1 MADKPP
7 PRGGPSTSTS
17 RPTTTTAP
25 PTSTRPPTSVHT
37 GSTASTAPGAHTKT
51 SSRSPSTVH
60 TAPAAQTSHTGTT
73 TTPPP
78 AGTHTGTTIR
88 TVPKSPTSLSSHTPT
103 TTHTP
108 ATTHAKTTT
117 LRHDDPRHDDPRH
130 NDPRHNDNAPHDNA
144 PHDNDR
150 PQSQTCLMTATTWPR
165 PARRRNE
172 LGMIILVLVL
182 TGGLYS
188 LSSLGTVGSLPANII
203 PFLVLVAALMLV
215 AHVALRRLA
224 PQADPVLLPLAA
236 LLNGF
241 GYVFIASLNSAEAS
255 AQATWTLVG
264 VIAFVA
270 TLALFPRAVI
280 LERYRFSFALAGVT
294 LLVLP
299 LVPHI
304 GEDVNGA
311 RLWVHVG
318 PLNFQPEE
326 FAKLALAIFFA
337 SVLAE
342 RADLLA
348 TGTRRIGRWLVLEP
362 RYMAPL
368 VGAWGVSLLILL
380 AENDLGSSFLFFALF
395 VGLLWVATGK
405 WAYLVL
411 GGGLFTAGAVFALDF
426 IHHAQTRVQ
435 AWLDP
440 WSHFATSGYQ
450 IIEGWFALATGGL
463 WGVGRPGE
471 PRRDPGSFH
480 RLYFRRHRGRNR
492 PGWCDRAPDRLL
504 ANGRVGAEGCG
515 AVPAVVQQAPR
526 HRIFNTPGCPGVRC
540 GGGYNPDHTDHGYY
554 PPLCF
559 VRGVITGFQLHLAGH
574 LAENFARQ
582 CIRTG
587 HRRGGAARQQPA
599 GHVTAERLARR

>member
-1 MADKPP
+1 
-7 PRGGPSTSTS
+7 
-17 RPTTTTAP
+17 
-25 PTSTRPPTSVHT
+25 
-37 GSTASTAPGAHTKT
+37 
-51 SSRSPSTVH
+51 
-60 TAPAAQTSHTGTT
+60 
-73 TTPPP
+73 
-78 AGTHTGTTIR
+78 
-88 TVPKSPTSLSSHTPT
+88 
-103 TTHTP
+103 
-108 ATTHAKTTT
+108 
-117 LRHDDPRHDDPRH
+117 
-130 NDPRHNDNAPHDNA
+130 
-144 PHDNDR
+144 
-150 PQSQTCLMTATTWPR
+150 MTAATWHR
-165 PARRRNE
+165 PARRRSE

-188 LSSLGTVGSLPANII
+188 LSSLGTAGSLPANII

-236 LLNGF
+236 LLNGC
-241 GYVFIASLNSAEAS
+241 GYVFIAGLNTAEAS
-255 AQATWTLVG
+255 AQATWTLVA

-270 TLALFPRAVI
+270 TLALFPRAVT
-280 LERYRFSFALAGVT
+280 LERYRYSFAFVGVG

-311 RLWVHVG
+311 RLWVHFG

-368 VGAWGVSLLILL
+368 LAAWGVSLLILL

-411 GGGLFTAGAVFALDF
+411 GGGLFTAGAVIALDF

-463 WGVGRPGE
+463 WGVGPGKVT
-471 PRRDPGSFH
+471 
-480 RLYFRRHRGRNR
+480 
-492 PGWCDRAPDRLL
+492 
-504 ANGRVGAEGCG
+504 RV
-515 AVPAVVQQAPR
+515 
-526 HRIFNTPGCPGVRC
+526 
-540 GGGYNPDHTDHGYY
+540 
-554 PPLCF
+554 
-559 VRGVITGFQLHLAGH
+559 
-574 LAENFARQ
+574 
-582 CIRTG
+582 
-587 HRRGGAARQQPA
+587 
-599 GHVTAERLARR
+599 